1 MRTQKR
7 RQPLRYTVEHM
18 LALLLLYLFDSLPI
32 AQHIVAVLNMGI
44 AKDMRMAADELIHYL
59 VNNILQIKATCLL
72 SHTRMENNLHQ
83 HVAQLLAHT
92 RSIVVVHSLQVFINL
107 FNHVAANRF
116 MRLLLIPWTATGLTQ
131 RAHNIDKRLDIYI
144 IKGLLRQ
151 EILSVCLHIV
161 KLCFLYAAC
170 LFILILA
177 KADNTGNLPSLITIS
192 SLWQLALRHR
202 RNVSARQMI
211 NVRLAVKLIQLNR
224 TAFLIRQAQIAQ
236 EINLIFIRQD
246 VHEHQLKVA
255 GNHLAIHLRNH
266 QRMVACACCFG
277 IILRINN
284 LQARNR
290 INAQLDISQVQ
301 KAHRRLNNEANA
313 LLLRRSAQ
321 QHNGLFGYERTARH
335 SINNIA
341 FLCSL
346 QHALHHTVIHILKRS
361 SLLIQIIA
369 GGELHLLTAQLLYR
383 RMDSSTQNN
392 LGSALEQSHCFQR

>member
-1 MRTQKR
+1 
-7 RQPLRYTVEHM
+7 
-18 LALLLLYLFDSLPI
+18 
-32 AQHIVAVLNMGI
+32 
-44 AKDMRMAADELIHYL
+44 
-59 VNNILQIKATCLL
+59 
-72 SHTRMENNLHQ
+72 
-83 HVAQLLAHT
+83 
-92 RSIVVVHSLQVFINL
+92 
-107 FNHVAANRF
+107 
-116 MRLLLIPWTATGLTQ
+116 MRLLLIPRAAAGLTQ
-131 RAHNIDKRLDIYI
+131 RAHNIDKRLDIHI

-151 EILSVCLHIV
+151 EVLSVSLHII
-161 KLCFLYAAC
+161 KLCFLYAVS
-170 LFILILA
+170 LFVFILA
-177 KADNTGNLPSLITIS
+177 KADNAGNLPGLITIS

-211 NVRLAVKLIQLNR
+211 NVRLTVKLIQLNR

-266 QRMVACACCFG
+266 QRMLACTCCFD

-284 LQARNR
+284 LQACNR
-290 INAQLDISQVQ
+290 INAQLDISQIQ

-335 SINNIA
+335 RVNNIA
-341 FLCSL
+341 ILGSL
-346 QHALHHTVIHILKRS
+346 QHALHHTVINILKRS

-369 GGELHLLTAQLLYR
+369 GGKLHLLTAQLLYR

-392 LGSALEQSHCFQR
+392 VCSALEQSHCFQR

>member
-1 MRTQKR
+1 
-7 RQPLRYTVEHM
+7 
-18 LALLLLYLFDSLPI
+18 
-32 AQHIVAVLNMGI
+32 
-44 AKDMRMAADELIHYL
+44 
-59 VNNILQIKATCLL
+59 
-72 SHTRMENNLHQ
+72 
-83 HVAQLLAHT
+83 
-92 RSIVVVHSLQVFINL
+92 
-107 FNHVAANRF
+107 
-116 MRLLLIPWTATGLTQ
+116 
-131 RAHNIDKRLDIYI
+131 
-144 IKGLLRQ
+144 
-151 EILSVCLHIV
+151 
-161 KLCFLYAAC
+161 
-170 LFILILA
+170 
-177 KADNTGNLPSLITIS
+177 
-192 SLWQLALRHR
+192 
-202 RNVSARQMI
+202 MI

-266 QRMVACACCFG
+266 QRMIACTCCFG

-301 KAHRRLNNEANA
+301 KAHRRLNNEADA

-335 SINNIA
+335 RINNIA
-341 FLCSL
+341 ILGSL
-346 QHALHHTVIHILKRS
+346 QHALHHTVINILKRS

-392 LGSALEQSHCFQR
+392 PGSALEQSHCFQR